1 MPTLQVLAERFGYDD
16 LAVSFPEVDIPILT
30 GAQRQ
35 GDVLV
40 LPSAPRRTLPGF
52 GRRQSLDAGVVVVGV
67 RSSGHTHTLFGEGTV
82 RRRHR
87 AEAGQNAALT
97 AGCVAWLHVPDGG
110 EAFLMHSDEHG
121 ALGIGPGVYELRRQT
136 DYHDEA
142 PVGQRRTFVE
152 D

>member
-1 MPTLQVLAERFGYDD
+1 MPTLQVLAERYGYND
-16 LAVSFPEVDIPILT
+16 LAVLFPEADIPILT

-40 LPSAPRRTLPGF
+40 LPTAPRRTLPDF
-52 GRRQSLDAGVVVVGV
+52 GRRQRLDAGVVVVGV
-67 RSSGHTHTLFGEGTV
+67 KTAGHTHTLFGDGTV

-87 AEAGQNAALT
+87 PKPGQDET
-97 AGCVAWLHVPDGG
+97 QGDGCVAWLHVPEGG
-110 EAFLMHSDEHG
+110 AAFLMHSEEHG
-121 ALGIGPGVYELRRQT
+121 ALGIGPGVYELRRQQ
-136 DYHDEA
+136 DYDEA